1 LGCIRFEQSEDFRIA
16 RLSGELF
23 EGTALGIAGLAKR
36 WKSLKESTNPID
48 VASLDREREV
58 SKLDPE
64 KGAHL
69 AEILN
74 RPSRRRRP
82 ELRVGSVD
90 CRALLHEELD
100 DGAMPTKRCIVK
112 GRCTLFIFL
121 ADPCRMV
128 ANDDLYVFQCTALC
142 SIDQLF
148 ELIHRGPPCGRA
160 VSLRIPRYAAAAGVI
175 VVLNCFEVS
184 AQDCD
189 SEKSAFSASIL
200 EARAAPGWGKRQRER
215 HIRYHTEWRLS
226 SDGVPDAHM
235 SLKAKLEAV
244 IYAVDEP
251 VMPAQLAALFA
262 DEALEWK
269 AEQDAAAAEVRE
281 AAPET
286 PQNSASQLNDAFPYL
301 ELEPVATGEAGEESK
316 AAGEDV
322 EDESSQSKRLEDS
335 VLAPQ
340 ETESLPETGEAN
352 AEPAAEPG
360 PTDEAA
366 IEAEAKRAAKLRER
380 EVRAVI
386 RQLLD
391 ELIAEYAADGRGIE
405 IREIAGGYRMATK
418 PECHDAVR
426 SFVKSQKPPL
436 KLSMPALETLAVI
449 AYKQPVTAPE
459 VNEIRGVDSSGV
471 FGSLLARKLIT
482 TAGRKPVV
490 GRPILYKTTREF
502 LLRFGLK
509 DVSELPSME
518 EFEKM
523 AASELEE
530 PESEANAE
538 TAAPATEEFNPDLS
552 VEQNEPAPESESN
565 LDGSTQS
572 GERAPGDPE

>member
-1 LGCIRFEQSEDFRIA
+1 
-16 RLSGELF
+16 
-23 EGTALGIAGLAKR
+23 
-36 WKSLKESTNPID
+36 
-48 VASLDREREV
+48 
-58 SKLDPE
+58 
-64 KGAHL
+64 
-69 AEILN
+69 
-74 RPSRRRRP
+74 
-82 ELRVGSVD
+82 
-90 CRALLHEELD
+90 
-100 DGAMPTKRCIVK
+100 
-112 GRCTLFIFL
+112 
-121 ADPCRMV
+121 
-128 ANDDLYVFQCTALC
+128 
-142 SIDQLF
+142 
-148 ELIHRGPPCGRA
+148 
-160 VSLRIPRYAAAAGVI
+160 
-175 VVLNCFEVS
+175 
-184 AQDCD
+184 
-189 SEKSAFSASIL
+189 
-200 EARAAPGWGKRQRER
+200 
-215 HIRYHTEWRLS
+215 
-226 SDGVPDAHM
+226 M

-244 IYAVDEP
+244 IYAADEP

-269 AEQDAAAAEVRE
+269 AEQDAAAAKARE
-281 AAPET
+281 SAPEM
-286 PQNSASQLNDAFPYL
+286 PQNPALPQLNDAFPYL
-301 ELEPVATGEAGEESK
+301 ELEPVAAGEAEEEGK
-316 AAGEDV
+316 VAAEDV
-322 EDESSQSKRLEDS
+322 EDESSETNGTNDS
-335 VLAPQ
+335 EKASP
-340 ETESLPETGEAN
+340 EIESLPETGKSANQIDEAS
-352 AEPAAEPG
+352 AGAAPEAG

-366 IEAEAKRAAKLRER
+366 IEAEMKRAAKLRER

-459 VNEIRGVDSSGV
+459 VNEIRGVDSSAV

-530 PESEANAE
+530 PELEAGAE
-538 TAAPATEEFNPDLS
+538 AAAPAGEEFNPDLS
-552 VEQNEPAPESESN
+552 VEEIEPAPEAESESN
-565 LDGSTQS
+565 LEGSTQS
-572 GERAPGDPE
+572 RERAPADPE